1 MCQELKRRTNESRK
15 CQLRRLER
23 SVHGWTQSMLEPN
36 PELSTFDTPLEE
48 SHSRSAECADP
59 PRTCSHRGEN
69 DEEEIK
75 PKWGS

>member
-1 MCQELKRRTNESRK
+1 MKVGNASCVDWNDLFTVG
-15 CQLRRLER
+15 LE
-23 SVHGWTQSMLEPN
+23 SMLEPN

-69 DEEEIK
+69 DDEEIK